1 MAGHGQRRPPS
12 TPGYNQAMSFDRAV
26 LGRTGIEVGR
36 LGLAS
41 SYGAPASTV
50 EQAFDH
56 GVNYFYWGSLRRNPF
71 GDGLRA
77 LAPRRDRFLLV
88 TQSYSR
94 MASLIAPSLERAL
107 RALRFDYT
115 DALLLGLWNG
125 APPPRILDACRKLRE
140 RGLVRY
146 LAVSTHNRP
155 LIARLTADPRFD
167 IFHVRYNAVHRGAER
182 EVFSQLP
189 AQNPPGLVSFTAT
202 SWRQLLG
209 HKRIPTGEKIPT
221 AADCYRF
228 VLTQPTVNICMTGP
242 ANDTQFGQ
250 ALEAIRRGP
259 MAQDEL
265 EWMRRVGDAIYG
277 KDRR

>member
-1 MAGHGQRRPPS
+1 
-12 TPGYNQAMSFDRAV
+12 MSFDRAT
-26 LGRTGIEVGR
+26 LGRTGIEVCR

-41 SYGAPASTV
+41 SYGPPASAV
-50 EQAFDH
+50 EQAFDQ
-56 GVNYFYWGSLRRNPF
+56 GVSYFYWGSIRRNSF

-94 MASLIAPSLERAL
+94 IASLIGPSLERAL

-115 DALLLGLWNG
+115 DALLLELWNG

-146 LAVSTHNRP
+146 LAISTHNRP
-155 LIARLTADPRFD
+155 LTARLAADPQFD

-189 AQNPPGLVSFTAT
+189 AQNAPALVSFTAT

-209 HKRIPTGEKIPT
+209 HKRIPAAEKIPT

-228 VLTQPTVNICMTGP
+228 VLTQPAVNVCMTGP
-242 ANDTQFGQ
+242 SNTGQFQQ
-250 ALEAIRRGP
+250 ALQALRLGP
-259 MAQDEL
+259 MSGDEL
-265 EWMRRVGDAIYG
+265 AWMRRIGDAIYG
-277 KDRR
+277 K

>member
-1 MAGHGQRRPPS
+1 
-12 TPGYNQAMSFDRAV
+12 MSFTRAI
-26 LGRTGIEVGR
+26 LGRTGIEVCR

-41 SYGAPASTV
+41 SFGAPAAV
-50 EQAFDH
+50 VQQAFDH
-56 GVNYFYWGSLRRNPF
+56 GINYFYWGSLRRNSF
-71 GDGLRA
+71 GDGLRT
-77 LAPRRDRFLLV
+77 LAPHRDRFLLV

-155 LIARLTADPRFD
+155 LIARLAPDPPFD

-182 EVFSQLP
+182 EVFLQLP

-209 HKRIPTGEKIPT
+209 HKRIPQGEKIPA

-228 VLTQPTVNICMTGP
+228 VLTQPAVNICIAGP
-242 ANDTQFGQ
+242 SDAKQFDH
-250 ALEAIRRGP
+250 ALDALNRGP
-259 MAQDEL
+259 MPEEEL
-265 EWMRRVGDAIYG
+265 QWMRRVGDAIYS
-277 KDRR
+277 KPRLSHNFRK

>member
-1 MAGHGQRRPPS
+1 
-12 TPGYNQAMSFDRAV
+12 MSFERAI
-26 LGRTGIEVGR
+26 LGRTGIEVCR

-41 SYGAPASTV
+41 SYGAPASAV
-50 EQAFDH
+50 EQAFEH
-56 GVNYFYWGSLRRNPF
+56 GVNYFYWGSIRRNSF

-94 MASLIAPSLERAL
+94 VAALIGPSLERAL

-125 APPPRILDACRKLRE
+125 PPPPRILDACRKLRE
-140 RGLVRY
+140 RGLLRY

-155 LIARLTADPRFD
+155 LIGRLASDPQFD

-182 EVFSQLP
+182 EVFPHLLTGH
-189 AQNPPGLVSFTAT
+189 PPGLVSFTAT

-209 HKRIPTGEKIPT
+209 HKRIPPGEQIPT

-228 VLTQPTVNICMTGP
+228 VLTQPAVNVCMTGP
-242 ANDTQFGQ
+242 SNGAQF
-250 ALEAIRRGP
+250 AEAIEALRRGP
-259 MAQDEL
+259 MGEGEL
-265 EWMRRVGDAIYG
+265 AWMRRVGDAIYG
-277 KDRR
+277 PLRAR

>member
-1 MAGHGQRRPPS
+1 
-12 TPGYNQAMSFDRAV
+12 MSFTRAI

-41 SYGAPASTV
+41 SYGPPASAL
-50 EQAFDH
+50 EQAFEH
-56 GVNYFYWGSLRRNPF
+56 GVNYFYWGSLRRNSF

-77 LAPRRDRFLLV
+77 LAPRRDRFVLV

-94 MASLIAPSLERAL
+94 MASLIGPSLERAL
-107 RALRFDYT
+107 RALHFDYT

-125 APPPRILDACRKLRE
+125 MPPPRILDACRKLRE

-155 LIARLTADPRFD
+155 LIARLAADPQFD

-182 EVFSQLP
+182 EVFPQMLV
-189 AQNPPGLVSFTAT
+189 QNPPGLVSFTAT

-209 HKRIPTGEKIPT
+209 HKRIPAGEKIPT
-221 AADCYRF
+221 AVDCYRF
-228 VLTQPTVNICMTGP
+228 VLTQPAVNVCMSGP
-242 ANDTQFGQ
+242 ANAEQVGQ
-250 ALEAIRRGP
+250 ALEALRLGP
-259 MAQDEL
+259 MGEDEL
-265 EWMRRVGDAIYG
+265 AWMRRVGDAIYG
-277 KDRR
+277 KGRQRGKSRE

>member
-1 MAGHGQRRPPS
+1 
-12 TPGYNQAMSFDRAV
+12 MSFDRAI

-41 SYGAPASTV
+41 SYGAPASVV

-56 GVNYFYWGSLRRNPF
+56 GVNYFYWGSFRRNSF

-77 LAPRRDRFLLV
+77 LAPRRDRLLLV

-94 MASLIAPSLERAL
+94 LASLIGPSLERAL

-155 LIARLTADPRFD
+155 LIARLAADPQFD

-189 AQNPPGLVSFTAT
+189 ERNPPGLVSFTAT
-202 SWRQLLG
+202 SWRQLLSP
-209 HKRIPTGEKIPT
+209 KRIPAGERVPT

-228 VLTQPTVNICMTGP
+228 VLTQPAVNICMTGP
-242 ANDTQFGQ
+242 ADAAQFAQ
-250 ALEAIRRGP
+250 ALETLRGGP
-259 MAQDEL
+259 MGEDEL
-265 EWMRRVGDAIYG
+265 AWMRRVGDAIYG
-277 KDRR
+277 KGRK

>member
-1 MAGHGQRRPPS
+1 
-12 TPGYNQAMSFDRAV
+12 MSFDSAI

-41 SYGAPASTV
+41 SFGPPSSVV
-50 EQAFDH
+50 EQAFEH
-56 GVNYFYWGSLRRNPF
+56 GVNYFYWGSLRRNSF

-94 MASLIAPSLERAL
+94 MASLIGPSLERAL
-107 RALRFDYT
+107 RKLRFDYT

-125 APPPRILDACRKLRE
+125 MPPPRILDACRKLRE

-155 LIARLTADPRFD
+155 LIARLAADPQFD

-182 EVFSQLP
+182 EVFPQMLV
-189 AQNPPGLVSFTAT
+189 QHPPGLVSFTAT
-202 SWRQLLG
+202 SWRQLLD
-209 HKRIPTGEKIPT
+209 HKRIPTGERVPT

-228 VLTQPTVNICMTGP
+228 VLTQPAVNVCMTGP
-242 ANDTQFGQ
+242 ADEGQFGA
-250 ALEAIRRGP
+250 ALEALRLGP
-259 MAQDEL
+259 MGEGEL
-265 EWMRRVGDAIYG
+265 AWMRRVGDAIYG
-277 KDRR
+277 KARETGQQARLTTAK

>member
-1 MAGHGQRRPPS
+1 
-12 TPGYNQAMSFDRAV
+12 MSFDRAI
-26 LGRTGIEVGR
+26 LGRTGLNVCR

-50 EQAFDH
+50 ERAFDH
-56 GVNYFYWGSLRRNPF
+56 GVNYFYWGSIRRSRF

-77 LAPRRDRFLLV
+77 LAQRRDRFLLV

-94 MASLIAPSLERAL
+94 VASLIGPSLERAL

-115 DALLLGLWNG
+115 DVLLLGLWNG

-140 RGLVRY
+140 RGLVRH

-155 LIARLTADPRFD
+155 LVGRLASDARFD
-167 IFHVRYNAVHRGAER
+167 IFHMRYNAVHRGAER
-182 EVFSQLP
+182 EVFPHLLVER
-189 AQNPPGLVSFTAT
+189 PPGLVSFTAT

-209 HKRIPTGEKIPT
+209 HARIPPGEKIPT

-228 VLTQPTVNICMTGP
+228 VLTEPAVNICMTGP
-242 ANDTQFGQ
+242 ANAAQFDQ
-250 ALEAIRRGP
+250 ALEALRRGP
-259 MAQDEL
+259 MAEDEL
-265 EWMRRVGDAIYG
+265 AWMRRVGDAIYR
-277 KDRR
+277 KPRK

>member
-1 MAGHGQRRPPS
+1 
-12 TPGYNQAMSFDRAV
+12 MSFARAI

-36 LGLAS
+36 LGLGS
-41 SYGAPASTV
+41 SYGAPAGAV

-56 GVNYFYWGSLRRNPF
+56 GVNYFYWGSLRRHPF
-71 GDGLRA
+71 GEGLRA

-94 MASLIAPSLERAL
+94 AASLIGPSLERAL

-115 DALLLGLWNG
+115 DVLLLGLWNG
-125 APPPRILDACRKLRE
+125 PPPPRILDACRKLRA

-155 LIARLTADPRFD
+155 LIARLAAQPQFD

-189 AQNPPGLVSFTAT
+189 ANPPGLVSFTAT

-209 HKRIPTGEKIPT
+209 HQRIPPGEKIPT

-228 VLTQPTVNICMTGP
+228 VLTEPAVNICMTGP
-242 ANDTQFGQ
+242 ADAAQFQQ
-250 ALEAIRRGP
+250 ALEALRRGP
-259 MAQDEL
+259 MAGDEL
-265 EWMRRVGDAIYG
+265 AWMRRVGDAIYG
-277 KDRR
+277 RSARSQPAASPHAPGETE

>member
-1 MAGHGQRRPPS
+1 MW
-12 TPGYNQAMSFDRAV
+12 FDRAT
-26 LGRTGIEVGR
+26 LGRTGISVGR

-41 SYGAPASTV
+41 SYGAPAGAV
-50 EQAFDH
+50 AKAFDH
-56 GVNYFYWGSLRRNPF
+56 GVNYFYWGSLRRNSF

-77 LAPRRDRFLLV
+77 LAPQRDRFLLV

-94 MASLIAPSLERAL
+94 LASLVGPSLERAL
-107 RALRFDYT
+107 RALHFDYT
-115 DALLLGLWNG
+115 DVLLLGLWN
-125 APPPRILDACRKLRE
+125 APPPPRILDACRKLRE

-146 LAVSTHNRP
+146 LAVSTHKRS
-155 LIARLTADPRFD
+155 LIASLALDPQFD

-209 HKRIPTGEKIPT
+209 HARIPPGEKVPT

-228 VLTQPTVNICMTGP
+228 VLTQPAVNLCMTGP
-242 ANDTQFGQ
+242 ADADQLDQ
-250 ALEAIRRGP
+250 ALAALRQGP
-259 MAQDEL
+259 MRDAEL
-265 EWMRRVGDAIYG
+265 AWMRRVGDAIYA
-277 KDRR
+277 KPR

>member
-1 MAGHGQRRPPS
+1 
-12 TPGYNQAMSFDRAV
+12 MSFDRAV

-41 SYGAPASTV
+41 SYGAPAAAV
-50 EQAFDH
+50 AAAFEH
-56 GVNYFYWGSLRRNPF
+56 GVSYFYWGSFRRSSF

-77 LAPRRDRFLLV
+77 LASRRDRFLLV

-94 MASLIAPSLERAL
+94 VASLVGPSLERAL
-107 RALRFDYT
+107 KALRFDYT
-115 DALLLGLWNG
+115 DVLLLGLWSG
-125 APPPRILDACRKLRE
+125 PPSGRILDACRKLRE

-155 LIARLTADPRFD
+155 LIARLAPDPQYD

-182 EVFSQLP
+182 EVFPQLLTR
-189 AQNPPGLVSFTAT
+189 NPPGLVSFTAT

-209 HKRIPTGEKIPT
+209 HKRIPPGVKIPT

-228 VLTQPTVNICMTGP
+228 VLTQPAVNVCMTGP
-242 ANDTQFGQ
+242 ANGAQFRE
-250 ALEAIRRGP
+250 ALGALQRGP
-259 MAQDEL
+259 MAEEEL
-265 EWMRRVGDAIYG
+265 AWMRRVGDAVYG
-277 KDRR
+277 KGVALARRA

>member
-1 MAGHGQRRPPS
+1 
-12 TPGYNQAMSFDRAV
+12 MSFTRAT
-26 LGRTGIEVGR
+26 LGRTGVEVGR
-36 LGLAS
+36 LGLGS
-41 SYGAPASTV
+41 SYGAPASAV

-56 GVNYFYWGSLRRNPF
+56 GLNYFYWGSIRRSRF

-77 LAPRRDRFLLV
+77 LAPHRDRFLLV

-94 MASLIAPSLERAL
+94 IASLIAPSLERAL

-155 LIARLTADPRFD
+155 LIARLAADPQFD

-182 EVFSQLP
+182 EVFPQMP
-189 AQNPPGLVSFTAT
+189 TAHPPGLVSFTAT

-209 HKRIPTGEKIPT
+209 HKRIPPAERIPT

-228 VLTQPTVNICMTGP
+228 VLTQPAVNVCMTGP
-242 ANDTQFGQ
+242 SNAGQ
-250 ALEAIRRGP
+250 LAEALEALRRGP
-259 MAQDEL
+259 MAEDEL
-265 EWMRRVGDAIYG
+265 AWMRRVGDAIYG
-277 KDRR
+277 RASKRVGAHA